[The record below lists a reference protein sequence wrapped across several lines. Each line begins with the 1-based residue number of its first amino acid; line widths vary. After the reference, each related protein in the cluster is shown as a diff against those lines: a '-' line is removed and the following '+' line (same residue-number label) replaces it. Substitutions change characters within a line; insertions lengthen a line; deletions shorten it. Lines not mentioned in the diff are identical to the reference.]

1 MYKENDFVEKH
12 VRMSDDAMQTSLTT
26 IESRQSLAENELSEM
41 RSNLRDYELLVDDY
55 RTQVCINS

>member
-1 MYKENDFVEKH
+1 VYKENDFVEKY

>member
-1 MYKENDFVEKH
+1 MYKENDFVEKY